1 MGSLL
6 MSGLGA
12 RRDRIRKTGTR
23 AGGAIADRKYIGIS
37 RCLKGLLHHK
47 LVGPVCLKTTEVFQE
62 VRPFHPGGP
71 HHKRCGDNIATCQP
85 DPLGRDFADPGACF
99 TSTPIFF
106 SSCNAAED
114 TLSGRAGK
122 YAARLREG

>member
-12 RRDRIRKTGTR
+12 RRDRIWKTGTR
-23 AGGAIADRKYIGIS
+23 AGGAIADCKYIGVS

-47 LVGPVCLKTTEVFQE
+47 LIGPVRFKTAEIFQE
-62 VRPFHPGGP
+62 VRPFHPGRP
-71 HHKRCGDNIATCQP
+71 YHKRCGDNIATCQP

-99 TSTPIFF
+99 HIHANIFQQLQRRRRHLVWE
-106 SSCNAAED
+106 SGKD
-114 TLSGRAGK
+114 TRRGF
-122 YAARLREG
+122 